1 MKVAKLP
8 NGTELEFPDDTDD
21 AVMDRVV
28 KQNLTAPPE
37 NPGSITDNSTM
48 RNVVEGVV
56 NEGPAVGGGIVGGL
70 AATGAGI
77 TAIPPLAGIVA
88 FGAGAGEAFK
98 QIGQHLSGSPA
109 APKTSI
115 EAAKRIAMFG
125 IEQGTWEAVGGLA
138 MKGVMKIIA
147 PYKKKLVEGAEDA
160 INYFKDKIKPI
171 VLMPAEATESR
182 ALDLLHNVAESSLVG
197 GGSISKFK
205 TERLK
210 FFDDFADS
218 LIDQFGQRTDPTDLG
233 NLFVQSI
240 ENSRKV
246 HASASNVLYNNVSD
260 AIAQIPERVIDVPL
274 SGKGIIYK
282 TADGGYTS
290 FARQSATKGEAFQLP
305 EGAPLLNLDTQRGS
319 KIWKS
324 AAKKADEANRA
335 SRESGVATF
344 TKRTPM
350 DEIAD
355 LGYSGTNT
363 GGGKTITLA
372 PNVPLKSN
380 KQVTPAGVV
389 NIPTK
394 SLKEFAAQ
402 VRSTTKNL
410 SDIEAKNAGDDLISA
425 IQDLPD
431 DIGFDVARELRSR
444 LISRVDEFNVLNK
457 KAPAIGKA
465 KKLISLTD
473 QAIEDSLGAHP
484 DVLDSWRIANRFYKE
499 GSEKFNSTMIRRLV
513 KLADDTGT
521 GAEMIAPSI
530 FKPGAVSKVRKVKAA
545 LQPAEWT
552 KMQGF
557 FMEHLMQKST
567 DVDGVLMGKRLL
579 NHLEGKPGSFG
590 KEMISESFNPQQIEA
605 LKQLGSALKIAQDK
619 PSEGAGKV
627 LIQLTQ
633 AGALGAVLTGN
644 LEIPAATIIFG
655 PAVLSKMLL
664 NPTVCKTLTTGLTL
678 PAKSPQAA
686 GILAR
691 LIAASHEISTYEA
704 ETKSGGKK

>member
-1 MKVAKLP
+1 V
-8 NGTELEFPDDTDD
+8 
-21 AVMDRVV
+21 
-28 KQNLTAPPE
+28 
-37 NPGSITDNSTM
+37 
-48 RNVVEGVV
+48 
-56 NEGPAVGGGIVGGL
+56 
-70 AATGAGI
+70 
-77 TAIPPLAGIVA
+77 
-88 FGAGAGEAFK
+88 
-98 QIGQHLSGSPA
+98 
-109 APKTSI
+109 
-115 EAAKRIAMFG
+115 
-125 IEQGTWEAVGGLA
+125 
-138 MKGVMKIIA
+138 
-147 PYKKKLVEGAEDA
+147 
-160 INYFKDKIKPI
+160 
-171 VLMPAEATESR
+171 
-182 ALDLLHNVAESSLVG
+182 
-197 GGSISKFK
+197 
-205 TERLK
+205 
-210 FFDDFADS
+210 ADS
-218 LIDQFGQRTDPTDLG
+218 
-233 NLFVQSI
+233 
-240 ENSRKV
+240 
-246 HASASNVLYNNVSD
+246 
-260 AIAQIPERVIDVPL
+260 IAQIPERVIDVPL
-274 SGKGIIYK
+274 TGKGIVYK

-305 EGAPLLNLDTQRGS
+305 EGAPLLNLDTQRGG
-319 KIWKS
+319 KIWK
-324 AAKKADEANRA
+324 AAVKAADEANRA
-335 SRESGVATF
+335 ARESGVATF
-344 TKRTPM
+344 SKRTPM

-355 LGYSGTNT
+355 LGYAGTNRKST
-363 GGGKTITLA
+363 KSINNDALIDALDKFMDRRDDDAIETLSYMGLSQKNTDKVVDIYNSSKLNRDGQLTRGSINSIKKEIEKGETPKIRVYHGRNTDLTPKSRFNEGGVHFSDDPLTASEFVVNGKTGEGSVYYTEVDPKKLIDMEDVPDRILPEGALNAEDIGIEFDKLWSISAIKIKMKLDKAHLAKQGLIVTDKEIESFVGNNGLFKLLESKGFSGIKYKNNIEGGNAFILNPKNVQNVPKFTMKRDHPIFYGQPVEKSIRKGGSVAKGDVITLA

-431 DIGFDVARELRSR
+431 EIGFDVARELRSR

-484 DVLDSWRIANRFYKE
+484 DVLDSWRIANRFYKD

-590 KEMISESFNPQQIEA
+590 KEMIAESFNPQQIEA

-664 NPTVCKTLTTGLTL
+664 NPTICKVLTTGLSI

-691 LIAASHEISTYEA
+691 LVAASHEVANYDE
-704 ETKSGGKK
+704 KKERK